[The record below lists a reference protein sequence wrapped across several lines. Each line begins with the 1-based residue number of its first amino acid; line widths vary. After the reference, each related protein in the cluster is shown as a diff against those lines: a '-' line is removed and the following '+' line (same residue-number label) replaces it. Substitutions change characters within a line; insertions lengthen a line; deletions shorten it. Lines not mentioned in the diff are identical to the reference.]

1 VAGRTNSPAD
11 RPALDSLSLGRL
23 PAIHRTRGGANLK
36 LARRTD
42 AAAIASG
49 GASSKSTVMTALPPW
64 HSFAGCRR
72 ETAKE
77 VPRGLVLREDLGS
90 EPSDASITGS
100 GHQGSH
106 EFARHAAMLL
116 FVGHE
121 DRDLSGARAY
131 GAHGSDA
138 TVIDRDHPRASDDR
152 CDM

>member
-1 VAGRTNSPAD
+1 
-11 RPALDSLSLGRL
+11 
-23 PAIHRTRGGANLK
+23 
-36 LARRTD
+36 
-42 AAAIASG
+42 
-49 GASSKSTVMTALPPW
+49 MTALPPG

-106 EFARHAAMLL
+106 EFARHAAMLP

-121 DRDLSGARAY
+121 DRDVSGARAY
-131 GAHGSDA
+131 GATAAMPRSSTAITPGRRMIDVTCSSPEAREPGSIA
-138 TVIDRDHPRASDDR
+138 ASV
-152 CDM
+152 